1 MNKSIFT
8 IVIMLLAFCGCHSS
22 LKGRVGA
29 AFSPG
34 YTDGCLLNTRIYDS
48 IKEVDSIY
56 KVTSSDLAF
65 LSNCLTKYRRDTKQR
80 VTSPYMFIKM
90 DSVLYILG
98 HNRIVLTKHRT
109 FSISQ
114 NEEYRIKCIF
124 HYYDYQDD
132 DFLLDLEEIRRF
144 GVPASRHFKAINPM
158 SPAKAFVKVILFEY

>member
-98 HNRIVLTKHRT
+98 HNRIVLSFAQQKYNYFLSLLWLNLEKSIVC
-109 FSISQ
+109 FSLPL
-114 NEEYRIKCIF
+114 YL
-124 HYYDYQDD
+124 
-132 DFLLDLEEIRRF
+132 FLLLI
-144 GVPASRHFKAINPM
+144 
-158 SPAKAFVKVILFEY
+158 ILL